1 MKFGFDRHHTKKLLL
16 MMFFITVAVVTGGQL
31 LPLDVHAAKPSAY
44 SKEYDIMV
52 DPTNLVPPTRWHVP
66 GVTPIITSM
75 DPDTSDAF
83 STTEAQPVTLKPG
96 QYRFATF
103 TFDFPFTV
111 TLEGKLEFARSLD
124 QCVEGRGTTVL
135 KVQCGRTQP
144 YGGVPE
150 YWSDQR

>member
-1 MKFGFDRHHTKKLLL
+1 MNKLLMSL
-16 MMFFITVAVVTGGQL
+16 FFLLVMGMNDAVQRQSTVF
-31 LPLDVHAAKPSAY
+31 AAPPSAY
-44 SKEYDIMV
+44 SKEYAITV
-52 DPTNLVPPTRWHVP
+52 DPTSLEPPTRWHVP
-66 GVTPIITSM
+66 GITPIITSM

-111 TLEGKLEFARSLD
+111 TLEGNLDFARSLD
-124 QCVEGRGTTVL
+124 QCVQGRGTRVL